1 MNIPLILGLIAK
13 LTTEV
18 GWVGLW
24 VAGGETGDQA
34 LHHAHR
40 VRFGQLLLL
49 VSFEEVEQLGIDLV
63 VHSDFRFEAHELLSR
78 GQLSINQQES
88 SLSEPGFSGELIN
101 WEASILQDTLIT
113 VDI

>member
-18 GWVGLW
+18 GWVGLG

-34 LHHAHR
+34 LHHTHW

-49 VSFEEVEQLGIDLV
+49 VSFEEVEQFGIDLV
-63 VHSDFRFEAHELLSR
+63 VHSNLGFKAYELLSR
-78 GQLSINQQES
+78 G
-88 SLSEPGFSGELIN
+88 
-101 WEASILQDTLIT
+101 
-113 VDI
+113 